1 MESGAKGCEVIVS
14 GKLRG
19 QRAKSMKFVD
29 GFMIHSGNPT
39 RDYIDSA
46 VTHVLLRQGRFVI
59 FLYRVNLAPVVV
71 ILHPL
76 PSDNMKAFLT
86 FSKGSCS
93 YVRNSPR
100 MWQRQICYFDTA
112 KLIII
117 ANNCP
122 PVFITYLLHLCV
134 CVCTYVCM

>member
-46 VTHVLLRQGRFVI
+46 VTHVLLRQGRFII
-59 FLYRVNLAPVVV
+59 FLYRVNLAPVII
-71 ILHPL
+71 ILHP
-76 PSDNMKAFLT
+76 
-86 FSKGSCS
+86 
-93 YVRNSPR
+93 
-100 MWQRQICYFDTA
+100 
-112 KLIII
+112 
-117 ANNCP
+117 
-122 PVFITYLLHLCV
+122 
-134 CVCTYVCM
+134 